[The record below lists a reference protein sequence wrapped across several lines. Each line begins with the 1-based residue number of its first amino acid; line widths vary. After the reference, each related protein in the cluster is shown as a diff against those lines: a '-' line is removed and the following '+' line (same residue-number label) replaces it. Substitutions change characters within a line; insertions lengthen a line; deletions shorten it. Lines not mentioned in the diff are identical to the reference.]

1 MLAFRGLNETQVS
14 ESSLAPVD
22 SWVTKAISLSPGRG
36 KRQWG
41 YLLLPSRTDNY
52 LGRKYIQC
60 FRIDYLKKK
69 PKRPNSLASL
79 VIRCTAGFA
88 CFIVS
93 IPSGPGQPKRLFSI
107 ITSLFTLG
115 VNSFTGS
122 WSKKQ
127 PSQPVETQTSL
138 LPAHLTEGKAAYKF
152 PWLLHE
158 LERVQAQAKLTVPF
172 GKKI

>member
-1 MLAFRGLNETQVS
+1 M
-14 ESSLAPVD
+14 D
-22 SWVTKAISLSPGRG
+22 SWVTKAICLSPWRGR
-36 KRQWG
+36 RQWG
-41 YLLLPSRTDNY
+41 YLLLTSRTDNY
-52 LGRKYIQC
+52 PGKKYIQC
-60 FRIDYLKKK
+60 FCIDYLKRK

-79 VIRCTAGFA
+79 VITCTAGFA
-88 CFIVS
+88 CFTVS
-93 IPSGPGQPKRLFSI
+93 VPSGPGQPKRLFWI
-107 ITSLFTLG
+107 ITSLFTLE

-122 WSKKQ
+122 WSQKQ
-127 PSQPVETQTSL
+127 PSQPVETQTSV